1 MVRTYAPKW
10 VKGWIFF
17 FLCFTTIFSKGA
29 SILKW
34 RVTQAECLST
44 AVLGL
49 APPWNEGL
57 SGKQPEGVSGPTNAD
72 RMKGAESSTDSQD
85 MEIYAQ
91 TSDE

>member
-1 MVRTYAPKW
+1 MVRTYAPKG

-17 FLCFTTIFSKGA
+17 FVCFTTIFSKGA

-57 SGKQPEGVSGPTNAD
+57 SGKQPEGVSGPTNAE
-72 RMKGAESSTDSQD
+72 RMKGAESSIDSQD